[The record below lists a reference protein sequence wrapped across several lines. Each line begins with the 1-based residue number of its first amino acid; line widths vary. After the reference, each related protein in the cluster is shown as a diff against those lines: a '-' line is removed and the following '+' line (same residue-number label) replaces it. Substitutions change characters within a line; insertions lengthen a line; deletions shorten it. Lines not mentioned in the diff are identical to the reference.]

1 MTEYSRDK
9 LYTQL
14 DALRTTLEEAVDAG
28 DIYEQ
33 PARALCA
40 HLWEIEEHARL
51 KERLTA
57 GYPNPAPATT
67 GKETDNDR

>member
-1 MTEYSRDK
+1 MTEYTRDK

-28 DIYEQ
+28 DIYEA

-40 HLWEIEEHARL
+40 HLWELEDHARL
-51 KERLTA
+51 KERLT
-57 GYPNPAPATT
+57 GGHPNHRNHKK
-67 GKETDNDR
+67 GNR

>member
-1 MTEYSRDK
+1 MTEYSRAK
-9 LYTQL
+9 LYEQL
-14 DALRTTLEEAVDAG
+14 EQLRTTLEEAVDAG
-28 DIYEQ
+28 DVYEQ

-57 GYPNPAPATT
+57 VYPKPRTRPRNRWKGT
-67 GKETDNDR
+67 R

>member
-1 MTEYSRDK
+1 MTEYSRTK
-9 LYTQL
+9 LYEHL

-40 HLWEIEEHARL
+40 HLWEIEEHAKL

-57 GYPNPAPATT
+57 GHPNNHKKGT
-67 GKETDNDR
+67 R

>member
-1 MTEYSRDK
+1 MTEYTRDK

-28 DIYEQ
+28 DIYQ
-33 PARALCA
+33 APARALCS
-40 HLWEIEEHARL
+40 HLWEIEEHAKL

-57 GYPNPAPATT
+57 GHNNTHKKGT
-67 GKETDNDR
+67 R

>member
-1 MTEYSRDK
+1 MTEYSRAK
-9 LYTQL
+9 LYEQL
-14 DALRTTLEEAVDAG
+14 DALRTTLENAVDAG

-40 HLWEIEEHARL
+40 HLWEIEEHAKL

-57 GYPNPAPATT
+57 AYPKPHTRNHWKGT
-67 GKETDNDR
+67 R

>member
-1 MTEYSRDK
+1 MTEYSRTK
-9 LYTQL
+9 LYEHL

-28 DIYEQ
+28 DIYET

-40 HLWEIEEHARL
+40 QLWEIEEHAKL

-57 GYPNPAPATT
+57 AYHKPRNRWKGN
-67 GKETDNDR
+67 R

>member
-33 PARALCA
+33 PARALCS
-40 HLWEIEEHARL
+40 HLWEIEEHAKL

-57 GYPNPAPATT
+57 GHTKT
-67 GKETDNDR
+67 RKKGTR

>member
-1 MTEYSRDK
+1 MTEYTRDK

-14 DALRTTLEEAVDAG
+14 DALRTTLENAVDAG

-33 PARALCA
+33 PARALCS
-40 HLWEIEEHARL
+40 HLWELEEHAKL

-57 GYPNPAPATT
+57 GHRNNRKKGT
-67 GKETDNDR
+67 R

>member
-1 MTEYSRDK
+1 MTEYLRAK
-9 LYTQL
+9 LYEQL

-40 HLWEIEEHARL
+40 HLWKIEEHAKL

-57 GYPNPAPATT
+57 GHPNNRKKGT
-67 GKETDNDR
+67 R

>member
-9 LYTQL
+9 LYVQL

-33 PARALCA
+33 SARALCA
-40 HLWEIEEHARL
+40 HLWEIEEHAKL

-57 GYPNPAPATT
+57 AYPKPHTRNHWK
-67 GKETDNDR
+67 GNR

>member
-14 DALRTTLEEAVDAG
+14 DALRTTLENAVDAG

-33 PARALCA
+33 PARALCS
-40 HLWEIEEHARL
+40 HLWELEEHARL

-57 GYPNPAPATT
+57 AYPKPRTRNHRKGT
-67 GKETDNDR
+67 R

>member
-1 MTEYSRDK
+1 MTEYTRDK
-9 LYTQL
+9 LYTRL

-33 PARALCA
+33 PARALCS
-40 HLWEIEEHARL
+40 HLWEIEEHAKL

-57 GYPNPAPATT
+57 AYPKPRNHWKGT
-67 GKETDNDR
+67 R

>member
-1 MTEYSRDK
+1 MTEYTRDK

-14 DALRTTLEEAVDAG
+14 DELRTTLENAVDAG

-40 HLWEIEEHARL
+40 HLWEIEEHAKL

-57 GYPNPAPATT
+57 GHRNNCKKGT
-67 GKETDNDR
+67 R

>member
-1 MTEYSRDK
+1 MTEYSRAK
-9 LYTQL
+9 LYEQL

-33 PARALCA
+33 PARALCS
-40 HLWEIEEHARL
+40 HLWEIEEHAKL

-57 GYPNPAPATT
+57 AYPKPHTRNHWKGT
-67 GKETDNDR
+67 R

>member
-1 MTEYSRDK
+1 MTEYTRDK

-28 DIYEQ
+28 DIYEH
-33 PARALCA
+33 PARALCS
-40 HLWEIEEHARL
+40 HLWELEEHARL

-57 GYPNPAPATT
+57 GHNKNHKKGT
-67 GKETDNDR
+67 R

>member
-28 DIYEQ
+28 DIYES
-33 PARALCA
+33 PARALCS
-40 HLWEIEEHARL
+40 HLWEIEEHAKL

-57 GYPNPAPATT
+57 AYPQPRTRNHWKGT
-67 GKETDNDR
+67 R

>member
-14 DALRTTLEEAVDAG
+14 EALRITLEEAVDAG
-28 DIYEQ
+28 DVYEQ

-40 HLWEIEEHARL
+40 HLWELEEHAKL

-57 GYPNPAPATT
+57 GHNKTRT
-67 GKETDNDR
+67 RNHWKGNR

>member
-28 DIYEQ
+28 D
-33 PARALCA
+33 PARALCS
-40 HLWEIEEHARL
+40 HLWEIEEHAKL

-57 GYPNPAPATT
+57 AYPKTRNRNHWK
-67 GKETDNDR
+67 GIR